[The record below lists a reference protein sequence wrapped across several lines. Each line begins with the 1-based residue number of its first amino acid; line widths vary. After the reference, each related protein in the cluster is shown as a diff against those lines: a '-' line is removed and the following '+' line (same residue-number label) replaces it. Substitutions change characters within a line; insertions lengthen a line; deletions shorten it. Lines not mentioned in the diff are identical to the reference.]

1 MLKHIFK
8 VVLLAAVCSVAPLLS
23 AADNT
28 RYLEEEIARLRQ
40 MVNALQ
46 DENASYQSAV
56 AELRRK
62 QNDLHQDNQKL
73 HGELRQIRELVK
85 NDAAARDAQLRKL
98 SDQLEKLANMPVPTV
113 PATTPAPAS
122 PQQQLTPVTETTP
135 EEYEVYIVEKGATLS
150 VISRV
155 YGVSVSE
162 IKRANKMKNDFLK
175 IGQKILIPVKKK

>member
-1 MLKHIFK
+1 MLKHTFK
-8 VVLLAAVCSVAPLLS
+8 IVLLAAICSAAPLLR

-73 HGELRQIRELVK
+73 HG
-85 NDAAARDAQLRKL
+85 
-98 SDQLEKLANMPVPTV
+98 
-113 PATTPAPAS
+113 
-122 PQQQLTPVTETTP
+122 
-135 EEYEVYIVEKGATLS
+135 
-150 VISRV
+150 
-155 YGVSVSE
+155 
-162 IKRANKMKNDFLK
+162 
-175 IGQKILIPVKKK
+175 